1 MHYRLCC
8 GRNIEI
14 KKILAECFQW
24 LYLMYVFLN
33 FYVMEKIVSLLEVFC
48 DYACLA
54 IFCAAVFFFLLWLAV
69 KLRIFSFLVFIVLGI
84 VHMVII
90 AIGRFLLF
98 VVDKSDARAMK
109 IFEKR
114 IGNSGLK
121 EEIDVGKC
129 HAFLNSLSRET
140 IEFYFSLYQEKAEK
154 SVLEGKNGQQLER
167 YLSLLEIMRRYLEF
181 RRVQT
186 S

>member
-54 IFCAAVFFFLLWLAV
+54 IFCAAVFFLLLWLAV
-69 KLRIFSFLVFIVLGI
+69 KLRILSFLVFIVLGI

-109 IFEKR
+109 ILF
-114 IGNSGLK
+114 
-121 EEIDVGKC
+121 
-129 HAFLNSLSRET
+129 FPLSR
-140 IEFYFSLYQEKAEK
+140 K
-154 SVLEGKNGQQLER
+154 SR
-167 YLSLLEIMRRYLEF
+167 EICFGR
-181 RRVQT
+181 
-186 S
+186 

>member
-1 MHYRLCC
+1 
-8 GRNIEI
+8 
-14 KKILAECFQW
+14 
-24 LYLMYVFLN
+24 MYVILN

-69 KLRIFSFLVFIVLGI
+69 KLRILSFLVFIVLGI

-98 VVDKSDARAMK
+98 VVDKGDARAMK

-129 HAFLNSLSRET
+129 HAFFNSLSRET
-140 IEFYFSLYQEKAEK
+140 IEFIFPFI
-154 SVLEGKNGQQLER
+154 GKKQRNLFWKVR
-167 YLSLLEIMRRYLEF
+167 TDSNWKDICLCWK
-181 RRVQT
+181 
-186 S
+186 

>member
-1 MHYRLCC
+1 
-8 GRNIEI
+8 
-14 KKILAECFQW
+14 
-24 LYLMYVFLN
+24 MYVILN

-69 KLRIFSFLVFIVLGI
+69 KLRIFSFLVFIVLG
-84 VHMVII
+84 
-90 AIGRFLLF
+90 RFLLF
-98 VVDKSDARAMK
+98 VVDKGDARAMK

-129 HAFLNSLSRET
+129 HAFFNSLSRET